1 MRKTLTALLAALVG
15 VSVAGLAGEPATAGS
30 AIADVGGPKGDAVA
44 ARDVSRGIVSHRAT
58 APAARRSV
66 ADYWTR
72 ERMLAA
78 EPVPL
83 PEVTMRQARR
93 AAERAARVASLTE
106 PVRIRGSAPVAT
118 SPSTRSASAA
128 ARKTSGERWNHPRTL
143 IAKTAGRIFFKR
155 GTKRYSC
162 SGTTVSGRR
171 EDVISTAGSCVYLRG
186 GWVKKFVF
194 VPGYTNGRAPHGVY
208 QAKRFF
214 TTPQWRNDQK
224 FGYNV
229 AFVRMFRRDGRHV
242 GARVG
247 QQGTLFLTGNAPR
260 ASAFGFATNRRWT
273 GDHLIYCRNDA
284 RRFSWSRPNY
294 AMDCR
299 MRGAASG
306 GPWLRRFEGGK
317 GRVFSVTGFIYRG
330 RPAWLGGPWFG
341 RAVYRAYQRAER
353 PS

>member
-1 MRKTLTALLAALVG
+1 MRRTLTALLAAVVG
-15 VSVAGLAGEPATAGS
+15 VTVAGLAGEPSTAGS
-30 AIADVGGPKGDAVA
+30 TSADAGGSTGADVV
-44 ARDVSRGIVSHRAT
+44 RDESRGVVSHRAT
-58 APAARRSV
+58 APAQRRSV

-72 ERMLAA
+72 ERMLSA

-93 AAERAARVASLTE
+93 AAERAAREASSTE
-106 PVRIRGSAPVAT
+106 PGRILGSAPRAA
-118 SPSTRSASAA
+118 SSSTVLASEAV
-128 ARKTSGERWNHPRTL
+128 RTTRGKRWDHPRTL

-155 GTKRYSC
+155 GDKHYSC

-186 GWVKKFVF
+186 RWVRNFVF
-194 VPGYTNGRAPHGVY
+194 VPGYINGRAPHGVY

-214 TTPQWRNDQK
+214 TTPQWREDRR
-224 FGYNV
+224 FAFNV
-229 AFVRMFRRDGRHV
+229 AFVRMFRSEGRHV

-247 QQGTLFLTGNAPR
+247 QQGTLFLSGNAPL
-260 ASAFGFATNRRWT
+260 ASAFGFPTNRRWS

-284 RRFSWSRPNY
+284 RRFDWSRPSY
-294 AMDCR
+294 AMKCG

-306 GPWLRRFEGGK
+306 GPWLRRFHEGK
-317 GRVFSVTGFIYRG
+317 GRVFSVNGFAYQG

-341 RAVYRAYQRAER
+341 WAVYRAYQRAER
-353 PS
+353 TS